1 MNFKLVTS
9 LNKRLYEHKAQKLV
23 ESCINLNYHL
33 DIYHENSYEKS
44 NIIFPESKFITKID
58 LWRIPQYSFWIDSFI
73 NSSDSPW
80 NIESQHGGVVKKFQA
95 KFWFRKV
102 LSIAHAVLNSDADYI
117 IWCDGDAYFQ
127 KPLDNT
133 FWEFVSK
140 HNISCIYRES
150 PHIESGFVVYKNNK
164 VVKRLLREY
173 IGYYTSGEVWKYPRW
188 CDGSVLTYLLKDI
201 QIGKFKNVDYV
212 GNDSSSFD
220 ISYYFNHIKNPFKE
234 VRDLE
239 KR

>member
-1 MNFKLVTS
+1 M
-9 LNKRLYEHKAQKLV
+9 
-23 ESCINLNYHL
+23 
-33 DIYHENSYEKS
+33 
-44 NIIFPESKFITKID
+44 
-58 LWRIPQYSFWIDSFI
+58 
-73 NSSDSPW
+73 
-80 NIESQHGGVVKKFQA
+80 
-95 KFWFRKV
+95 